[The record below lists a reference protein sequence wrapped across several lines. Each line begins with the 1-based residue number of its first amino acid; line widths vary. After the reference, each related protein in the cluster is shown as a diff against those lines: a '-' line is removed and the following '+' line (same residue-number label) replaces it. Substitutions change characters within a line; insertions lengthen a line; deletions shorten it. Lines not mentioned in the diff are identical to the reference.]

1 MIGPRSCTL
10 PPYFRVPT
18 HPKRRCHWLPA
29 DGGNRAMGYGVLGLT
44 GSPTGLT
51 NHKLDKDSCVERS
64 CRLCQLHCIG
74 RVHTMLATPHPVH
87 FEKLSSIGPR
97 SVAGLETTRERA
109 VPRSFVFLHGRIT
122 FLTHYKFP
130 ELLRH
135 FPLIPQKNL
144 TPSAHHICLYRSHIF
159 RCIWPQ

>member
-1 MIGPRSCTL
+1 MRPPTLCVLGTL
-10 PPYFRVPT
+10 PRYFRVPT
-18 HPKRRCHWLPA
+18 RPRRRCHWLPA

-109 VPRSFVFLHGRIT
+109 VPRSFLFETIPLASVHSIL
-122 FLTHYKFP
+122 FP
-130 ELLRH
+130 TRLLCTLASCMVLLMH
-135 FPLIPQKNL
+135 SGLVV
-144 TPSAHHICLYRSHIF
+144 
-159 RCIWPQ
+159 